1 MDKIVRSLPSANN
14 HEIEIN
20 YRAGKRPK
28 IWFGKT
34 PMNLSSYDS
43 VTLWLAEIRMIVVLI
58 LLVFTFFWFTC
69 SEQFKIFIRTDQ
81 LLFPLWICYL
91 IFWFILTPIYAF
103 IISRTPKLMEKFI
116 NIPFITSFKRKL
128 FVLPKDVKGEYVVI
142 PSFENKGLDYHCEG
156 DFADYLD
163 KVEIKMFQY
172 RKHLLF
178 KSRRISMFK
187 KIKFKKNKKHKL
199 KNLKKD
205 AFNYWAAFHFSKKPK
220 KGFMKVVYA

>member
-20 YRAGKRPK
+20 YRDGKRPK

-34 PMNLSSYDS
+34 PMNISSYGS
-43 VTLWLAEIRMIVVLI
+43 VNIWLAEIRMIGVLI

-172 RKHLLF
+172 RKRQLF
-178 KSRRISMFK
+178 AGKL
-187 KIKFKKNKKHKL
+187 FKKNKKNQIK
-199 KNLKKD
+199 KLKKD

-220 KGFMKVVYA
+220 NGFMKVVYA